1 MEINLG
7 SLYKNNGKDKSDK
20 NFYGI
25 TEKKEHNSYRGKLS
39 DENRI
44 NLKNINF
51 NSTAPIDFSNSKL
64 KDVIEETDKL
74 MEEVKELSNRK
85 VNDSSVKTPNRKD
98 SENVKNKTSS
108 SQLPQC
114 NQRNTTPK
122 KVNEFS
128 TDLLSSKIGKVLLY
142 KIQIQRKTKS
152 LQI

>member
-108 SQLPQC
+108 S
-114 NQRNTTPK
+114 
-122 KVNEFS
+122 
-128 TDLLSSKIGKVLLY
+128 
-142 KIQIQRKTKS
+142 
-152 LQI
+152 